1 MITNC
6 LTFEQLQAY
15 STHQMNIVEKSR
27 LYMHISSC
35 ELCSCAI
42 NGFTSMP
49 FTSDELVAIHREI
62 DVRSNA
68 TAVNPLTFARVS
80 IIAVSLLSV
89 LALNILIKS
98 NTHHFTYLP
107 LPEKKEVKLKTTIYN
122 ETKKT
127 PEEEISSVTKTTKKI
142 VKAIQFKKPERS
154 ITPIEQLELI
164 KPGNIIREKTNMA
177 ETNIMVPHYD
187 QNTIYIYDLKVT
199 DYNKLYFP
207 VVSNEMPLFK
217 THTPVYKENKES
229 LTEEVE
235 KRIIRSDRILKEA
248 LADFN
253 KHRFSTAI
261 ERFSL
266 LLENN
271 PDDVNAQFYS
281 ALAYY
286 NLNKSNRSIE
296 LLNQVITNQNT
307 SFYPEALWYLSLVTL
322 KSGNKENGR
331 QLLERIVSEK
341 GYYSKR
347 AADKLKSF

>member
-1 MITNC
+1 
-6 LTFEQLQAY
+6 
-15 STHQMNIVEKSR
+15 
-27 LYMHISSC
+27 
-35 ELCSCAI
+35 
-42 NGFTSMP
+42 
-49 FTSDELVAIHREI
+49 
-62 DVRSNA
+62 
-68 TAVNPLTFARVS
+68 
-80 IIAVSLLSV
+80 
-89 LALNILIKS
+89 
-98 NTHHFTYLP
+98 
-107 LPEKKEVKLKTTIYN
+107 
-122 ETKKT
+122 
-127 PEEEISSVTKTTKKI
+127 
-142 VKAIQFKKPERS
+142 
-154 ITPIEQLELI
+154 
-164 KPGNIIREKTNMA
+164 
-177 ETNIMVPHYD
+177 
-187 QNTIYIYDLKVT
+187 
-199 DYNKLYFP
+199 
-207 VVSNEMPLFK
+207 
-217 THTPVYKENKES
+217 
-229 LTEEVE
+229 
-235 KRIIRSDRILKEA
+235 